1 MPWGRPEIGEFRD
14 HENLRFSNDLTPRR
28 FTTVIGTNTREEFL
42 RYGVSNPPSREPELG
57 YYRIFLS
64 NEETTPRESV
74 TIMRVSPFSSVRHI
88 TMATLTISN
97 LHAEVAQEEGEKI
110 LRGVDLEV
118 SSGEIHALMG
128 PNGSGKSTLAK
139 VIAGHPAYKV
149 TEGSIALEL
158 TDEDLSDIEAELDE
172 DDYTWELLDLE
183 PNERAALG
191 IFLGFQYPVEIEG
204 VTMTNFLRQALNAKL
219 EEREELFEE
228 EDDEESDAED
238 DAGYDTSPMEG
249 PADDG
254 DVSVAEF
261 QQLLQEKMEL
271 LDMDSKFAQRYLN
284 AGFSGG
290 EKKQNEVLQ
299 AAMLEPAVA
308 VLDEI
313 DSGLDIDRLQDVSKG
328 INALRDE
335 QGTGILQITHY
346 QRILDYVEPDYVHV
360 MLDGEVA
367 KSGGPELAEQL
378 EADGYDW
385 VREEAFADA

>member
-1 MPWGRPEIGEFRD
+1 
-14 HENLRFSNDLTPRR
+14 
-28 FTTVIGTNTREEFL
+28 
-42 RYGVSNPPSREPELG
+42 
-57 YYRIFLS
+57 
-64 NEETTPRESV
+64 
-74 TIMRVSPFSSVRHI
+74 
-88 TMATLTISN
+88 MATLEITN
-97 LHAEVAQEEGEKI
+97 LHARVAEEGGERI

-118 SSGEIHALMG
+118 ESGEIHALMG
-128 PNGSGKSTLAK
+128 PNGSGKSTTAK
-139 VIAGHPAYKV
+139 VIAGHPAYEV
-149 TEGSIALEL
+149 TDGSVALHLEEADVEDIDEEL
-158 TDEDLSDIEAELDE
+158 DDED
-172 DDYTWELLDLE
+172 YHWELLDLE

-191 IFLGFQYPVEIEG
+191 IFLGFQYPAEIEG
-204 VTMTNFLRQALNAKL
+204 VTMTNFLRQALNAKAD
-219 EEREELFEE
+219 EREELFEDE
-228 EDDEESDAED
+228 DEEEAEADD

-254 DVSVAEF
+254 EIGVAEF
-261 QQLLQEKMEL
+261 QEILSEKMEL
-271 LDMDSKFAQRYLN
+271 LDMDEKFMQRYLN

-346 QRILDYVEPDYVHV
+346 QRILDYVEPDRVHV

-367 KSGGPELAEQL
+367 KSGGPELAEKL
-378 EADGYDW
+378 EDEGYDW
-385 VREEAFADA
+385 VREDVYEAA

>member
-1 MPWGRPEIGEFRD
+1 
-14 HENLRFSNDLTPRR
+14 
-28 FTTVIGTNTREEFL
+28 
-42 RYGVSNPPSREPELG
+42 
-57 YYRIFLS
+57 
-64 NEETTPRESV
+64 
-74 TIMRVSPFSSVRHI
+74 
-88 TMATLTISN
+88 MATLEIKN
-97 LHAEVAQEEGEKI
+97 LHAEVAEEDGEVI

-139 VIAGHPAYKV
+139 IIAGHPVYEV
-149 TEGSIALEL
+149 TEGEILLNLDGDEFGADFEIPDDMRTWDLLE
-158 TDEDLSDIEAELDE
+158 
-172 DDYTWELLDLE
+172 LE

-191 IFLGFQYPVEIEG
+191 IFLGFQYPAEIEG

-219 EEREELFEE
+219 EEREELFE
-228 EDDEESDAED
+228 DDEADEAEEEE
-238 DAGYDTSPMEG
+238 AGYDTSPMEG

-254 DVSVAEF
+254 EIGVAEF
-261 QQLLQEKMEL
+261 QQLLKEKMAL
-271 LDMDSKFAQRYLN
+271 LDMDEKFAQRYLN

-299 AAMLEPAVA
+299 AAILEPSIA

-346 QRILDYVEPDYVHV
+346 QRILDYVEPDHVHI
-360 MLDGEVA
+360 MLDGKVV
-367 KSGGPELAEQL
+367 KSGDASLAEQL
-378 EADGYDW
+378 EDEGYDW
-385 VREEAFADA
+385 VREEVYEAA